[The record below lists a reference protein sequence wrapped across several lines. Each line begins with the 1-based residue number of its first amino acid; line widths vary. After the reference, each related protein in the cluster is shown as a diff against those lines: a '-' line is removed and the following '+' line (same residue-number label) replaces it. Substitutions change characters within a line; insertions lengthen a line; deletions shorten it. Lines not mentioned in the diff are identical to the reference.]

1 MTSPFYKLSI
11 ASKDL
16 TSLQYTS
23 TCVLQLRSAVSKVY
37 NCQFFWIFWTIF
49 DLFFWTCTVPVSKAN
64 FSASIAASVKA
75 FVSDGQAKKPFV
87 LQITLQSYD
96 ASRARWPAD
105 VSLFSLFSPNC
116 LSNTM
121 GRELFSKKFFWV
133 QERIVMILQ
142 KVFHPIVHCWDSWP

>member
-105 VSLFSLFSPNC
+105 VSLFSPNG
-116 LSNTM
+116 LSNTL
-121 GRELFSKKFFWV
+121 RQELFSKELGIDVKV
-133 QERIVMILQ
+133 KILLEDHIIW
-142 KVFHPIVHCWDSWP
+142 KNVPLCFEIR

>member
-1 MTSPFYKLSI
+1 MNFI
-11 ASKDL
+11 FF
-16 TSLQYTS
+16 
-23 TCVLQLRSAVSKVY
+23 RS
-37 NCQFFWIFWTIF
+37 FWTIF

-105 VSLFSLFSPNC
+105 VSLFSPNC

-121 GRELFSKKFFWV
+121 GRELFSKEFFCLYEINWILMLKLRYSEEAKKFEKFSHFV
-133 QERIVMILQ
+133 LKLLSTAKRILETLGIQTSSSFVKI
-142 KVFHPIVHCWDSWP
+142 W

>member
-96 ASRARWPAD
+96 AGRVRWPAD
-105 VSLFSLFSPNC
+105 VSLFSPNC

-121 GRELFSKKFFWV
+121 GQEHFFKGIFLSL
-133 QERIVMILQ
+133 QRIIVILQ
-142 KVFHPIVHCWDSWP
+142 KFLHPIVYCWDSWP